1 MKNLVLAIFM
11 LLVLG
16 CVCNAAD
23 QPAAN
28 ASQIERGKY
37 LVTIGV
43 CDDCHSPKIMTDK
56 GPVPDESR
64 RLSGHPHDMKVS
76 EYPAGVVPEKWGAAG
91 NDFFTA
97 WAGPWGIS
105 FAANLTPDEKT
116 GLGSWTPDMF
126 RNAIRN
132 GKHMGT
138 GRPIL
143 PPMPW
148 PNFREMTDDDLN
160 AVFAYLRTLKPISNA
175 VPDPVPP
182 PAMPAH

>member
-1 MKNLVLAIFM
+1 MKKLFVAILVLTVF
-11 LLVLG
+11 G
-16 CVCNAAD
+16 CVASAAD
-23 QPAAN
+23 QAAN
-28 ASQIERGKY
+28 TPQIERGKY
-37 LVTIGV
+37 LVTLGV
-43 CDDCHSPKIMTDK
+43 CDDCHSPKIMTEK

-64 RLSGHPHDMKVS
+64 RLSGHPHDLKVS
-76 EYPAGVVPEKWGAAG
+76 EFPASVVPQKWGATG
-91 NDFFTA
+91 NEHFTA

-116 GLGSWTPDMF
+116 GLGSWTPEMF

-148 PNFREMTDDDLN
+148 PNYREATDDDLN
-160 AVFAYLRTLKPISNA
+160 AIFAYLRTLKPISNA
-175 VPDPVPP
+175 VPDVF
-182 PAMPAH
+182 